1 MVEIKPGITESG
13 YFSNLANGVAEWNS
27 AFREKTFDFLKDKNI
42 KTAADVGAN
51 FGVFTDKCLST
62 LPDLQ
67 SIDSFEPDD
76 TNFTILEHNL
86 NNMSNGRSTIKFHH
100 CGIFYGAEEGRVLG
114 IGDNSPGGYM
124 FAPVDTVHHGQWT
137 GGLSLYDGK
146 VFKMTTLEKVFTMPL
161 DLLKI
166 DVEGSEYNIIENSTI
181 LKECRYLI
189 IEFHNHLGEYVQ
201 EFIAKHLPNFRASE
215 FTNDTYGSPY
225 YWYAFLEKI

>member
-1 MVEIKPGITESG
+1 MIEIKPGITESG
-13 YFSNLANGVAEWNS
+13 YFSNLANGIAEWNS
-27 AFREKTFDFLKDKNI
+27 TFRAKTFDFLKDKNI
-42 KTAADVGAN
+42 KTVADVGAN
-51 FGVFTDKCLST
+51 FGVFTDKCLAE
-62 LPDLQ
+62 LPELTT
-67 SIDSFEPDD
+67 IDSFEPDP
-76 TNFTILEHNL
+76 TNFEILEHNL
-86 NNMSNGRSTIKFHH
+86 LYSTKTFLHSV
-100 CGIFYGAEEGRVLG
+100 GIFYGAEEGRVLG

-124 FAPVDTVHHGQWT
+124 FAPVDVVHHGQWT

-146 VFKMTTLEKVFTMPL
+146 TFKMTTLEKVFDKPL

-166 DVEGSEYNIIENSTI
+166 DVEGSEYNIVENSTI

-201 EFIAKHLPNFRASE
+201 EFIGKHLPNFRPLE